1 MDTRSAACECACVDV
16 TRRHF
21 KGDSILGGG
30 IVWRSKRN
38 QEWSERHS
46 GAVREAAPEVPAFS
60 ASEQVALWGQI
71 EVTATTPR
79 ASRPRWRRV
88 VAGMVAVGVVGV
100 GGAATAGVFSAHTGR
115 GPVDAEDV
123 ELGGP
128 GERLNPQAPDLPVI
142 LEEATRDIRFPSVQA
157 RDSALSWEVEDQV
170 QPSSSERTLV
180 SIGALRL
187 WMAGHALCSW
197 SNTWAVALRTG
208 DTHAE
213 KQAADVILGAR
224 DWPSITD
231 TDPDL
236 ANESEFAWL
245 PDLERAVRLDDPSA
259 AKDALFPNG
268 ACMPGLAP
276 ELGLGRRW

>member
-1 MDTRSAACECACVDV
+1 M
-16 TRRHF
+16 
-21 KGDSILGGG
+21 
-30 IVWRSKRN
+30 WRSKRKHG
-38 QEWSERHS
+38 WSERHA
-46 GAVREAAPEVPAFS
+46 GLVREVASEVPAFS
-60 ASEQVALWGQI
+60 TDEQVALWEQI
-71 EVTATTPR
+71 EITATAPR
-79 ASRPRWRRV
+79 ARRPRWRGV
-88 VAGMVAVGVVGV
+88 VAGVVAVVAVGF
-100 GGAATAGVFSAHTGR
+100 GGAAAAGVFTAHTGK

-128 GERLNPQAPDLPVI
+128 GERLNPQAPDFAVV

-170 QPSSSERTLV
+170 EPSSDELTLV
-180 SIGALRL
+180 STGALRL

-208 DTHAE
+208 DTATE
-213 KQAADVILGAR
+213 RRAADLILGAR
-224 DWPSITD
+224 HWPSIVD

-245 PDLERAVRLDDPSA
+245 PDLEQAIRSEDPEE
-259 AKDALFPNG
+259 AKDALSPHG

-276 ELGLGRRW
+276 ELGLGKRW